1 MIYAV
6 PSVLAKKLA
15 LTKERLYGLI
25 GLAVV
30 LALVPVFLGFNFYYV
45 LLATNVMLAA
55 SLVASWNI
63 IGGYAGQL
71 DLAASAYMAL
81 GAVVTGH
88 LLASY
93 GLTPWIGMFLGAG
106 LAVVVAILVGYP
118 TFRFGIKEVWYA
130 LLTSALV
137 VILMRI
143 YYLIYG
149 SFETYIP
156 HMEPEW
162 LYLSFR
168 RYEVYYYLLAA
179 MVVIVVWINLK
190 IKSSKL
196 GYYLAAIREDE
207 LAAEAL
213 GIDVRRYKLYALMI
227 YAALAGIIGGIYITL
242 TGILSYRLFDP
253 WLGIVTAVMGIVGGL
268 GSVEGAVLAAV
279 ILRSLEEYL
288 RGAIGATYPGS
299 HLLVYGI
306 ILILVGVLKPEGLA
320 SLIRYIKNKL
330 FYRNRER

>member
-1 MIYAV
+1 M
-6 PSVLAKKLA
+6 PGTLSKKLA
-15 LTKERLYGLI
+15 LTKERLYGLV
-25 GLAVV
+25 GLAIV
-30 LALVPVFLGFNFYYV
+30 LALVPVLLGFNFYYV
-45 LLATNVMLAA
+45 LLAADVMLAA
-55 SLVASWNI
+55 SLVAAWNI

-88 LLASY
+88 LLANF
-93 GLTPWIGMFLGAG
+93 GLTPWIGMFIGAATTV
-106 LAVVVAILVGYP
+106 AVAALVGYP

-137 VILMRI
+137 VIMMRI

-162 LYLSFR
+162 LYLTFR
-168 RYEVYYYLLAA
+168 RYEVYYYMLAA
-179 MVVIVVWINLK
+179 MLIIIIWVNLK
-190 IKSSKL
+190 IKDSKL

-227 YAALAGIIGGIYITL
+227 YALLAGLVGGIYITL
-242 TGILSYRLFDP
+242 TGILSFRLFDP
-253 WLGIVTAVMGIVGGL
+253 WLGIVVAVMGIVGGL
-268 GSVEGAVLAAV
+268 GSISGAVLSAV
-279 ILRSLEEYL
+279 ILRSIEEYL
-288 RGAIGATYPGS
+288 RGTIGATYPGS
-299 HLLVYGI
+299 HLLVYGLI
-306 ILILVGVLKPEGLA
+306 IILVGVLKPEGLA
-320 SLIRYIKNKL
+320 SFIDYFKKKITR
-330 FYRNRER
+330 RGEEVG

>member
-1 MIYAV
+1 M
-6 PSVLAKKLA
+6 PGTLSKKLA
-15 LTKERLYGLI
+15 LTRERLYSLV
-25 GLAVV
+25 GLAIV

-55 SLVASWNI
+55 SLVAAWNI

-81 GAVVTGH
+81 GAVITGH
-88 LLASY
+88 LLASF
-93 GLTPWIGMFLGAG
+93 GLTPWIGMFIGA
-106 LAVVVAILVGYP
+106 AVAVGVAVLVGYP

-137 VILMRI
+137 VIMMRI

-162 LYLSFR
+162 LYLTFR
-168 RYEVYYYLLAA
+168 RYEVYYYMLAT
-179 MVVIVVWINLK
+179 MLVIIIWVNLK
-190 IKSSKL
+190 IKDSKL

-227 YAALAGIIGGIYITL
+227 YAALAGLVGGIYITL

-253 WLGIVTAVMGIVGGL
+253 WLGTVTAVMGIVGGL
-268 GSVEGAVLAAV
+268 GNIGGAVLAAV

-320 SLIRYIKNKL
+320 SLLDYLKKKIIR
-330 FYRNRER
+330 RREEVG

>member
-1 MIYAV
+1 M
-6 PSVLAKKLA
+6 PGTLSKKLA
-15 LTKERLYGLI
+15 LTKERLYSLV
-25 GLAVV
+25 GLAIV

-55 SLVASWNI
+55 SLVAAWNI

-81 GAVVTGH
+81 GAVITGH
-88 LLASY
+88 LLASF
-93 GLTPWIGMFLGAG
+93 GLTPWIGMFIGA
-106 LAVVVAILVGYP
+106 AVAVGVAVLVGYP

-137 VILMRI
+137 VIMMRI

-162 LYLSFR
+162 LYLTFR
-168 RYEVYYYLLAA
+168 RYEVYYYMLAT
-179 MVVIVVWINLK
+179 MLVIIIWVNLK
-190 IKSSKL
+190 IKDSKL

-227 YAALAGIIGGIYITL
+227 YAALAGLVGGIYITL
-242 TGILSYRLFDP
+242 TGILSFRLFDP

-268 GSVEGAVLAAV
+268 GSIGGAVLAAV

-299 HLLVYGI
+299 HLLVYGL

-320 SLIRYIKNKL
+320 SLLDYLKKKIIR
-330 FYRNRER
+330 R

>member
-1 MIYAV
+1 M
-6 PSVLAKKLA
+6 PGTLSKKLA
-15 LTKERLYGLI
+15 LTKERLYSLV
-25 GLAVV
+25 GLAII

-45 LLATNVMLAA
+45 LLAADVMLAA
-55 SLVASWNI
+55 SLVAAWNI

-88 LLASY
+88 LLANF
-93 GLTPWIGMFLGAG
+93 GLTPWIGMFIGAG
-106 LAVVVAILVGYP
+106 SAVAVAALVGYP

-137 VILMRI
+137 VIMMRI

-162 LYLSFR
+162 LYLTFR
-168 RYEVYYYLLAA
+168 RYEVYYYMLAA
-179 MVVIVVWINLK
+179 MLVIIIWVNLK
-190 IKSSKL
+190 IKDSKL

-227 YAALAGIIGGIYITL
+227 YALLAGLVGGIYITL
-242 TGILSYRLFDP
+242 TGILSFRLFDP
-253 WLGIVTAVMGIVGGL
+253 WLGIVVAVMGIVGGL
-268 GSVEGAVLAAV
+268 GSISGAVLSAV
-279 ILRSLEEYL
+279 ILRSIEEYL
-288 RGAIGATYPGS
+288 RGTIGATYPGS
-299 HLLVYGI
+299 HLLVYGLI
-306 ILILVGVLKPEGLA
+306 IILVGVLKPEGLA
-320 SLIRYIKNKL
+320 SFIDYFKKKITR
-330 FYRNRER
+330 RGEEVG